1 MITLDL
7 TDPRWLEFIGKC
19 PTATTFHHPSWASL
33 VGRCYGYRVF
43 GLAQT
48 DADGQINAGLPV
60 VEVHRPLGPR
70 RWVSLPFTDQCAP
83 LARSTVDWSTLVKE
97 LDATRR
103 EAGVASLEVRSSLEG
118 PETRAGQVGVT
129 HSLRLESD
137 PDVLPPRFKRS
148 SVRRQIKS
156 AARDGVVVRREES
169 SRALTDVFY
178 RLHLQTRR
186 RLGVPIQ
193 PRRYF
198 ELLWR
203 EVIEPGLGFV
213 LLAYASDVPVAG
225 AVFLAWNGTVSYKYG
240 ASDAS
245 WWHLHPNHLLM
256 WTAIRWGCENGFQT
270 FDFGRSDLASTGLR
284 QFKESWGSQETALVY
299 STLGDRGA
307 RPTDSRMHAAVGTIV
322 RRSPPWVC
330 QAMGELL
337 YKYAA

>member
-7 TDPRWLEFIGKC
+7 SDHRWLEFVEQC
-19 PTATTFHHPSWASL
+19 PTATTFHHPSWARL
-33 VGRCYGYRVF
+33 VARCYGYRVF
-43 GLAQT
+43 ALAQM
-48 DADGQINAGLPV
+48 DAGGRIDAGLPV

-83 LARSTVDWSTLVKE
+83 LARSTVDWNCLVE
-97 LDATRR
+97 GLDTARR
-103 EAGVASLEVRSSLEG
+103 EAGISSLEIRSSLEG
-118 PETRAGQVGVT
+118 PGAQAGQVGVAHT
-129 HSLRLESD
+129 LRLD
-137 PDVLPPRFKRS
+137 PDPDLLTPKFRRP

-156 AARDGVVVRREES
+156 AARDGVVVQREQS
-169 SRALTDVFY
+169 SSALTDAFY

-198 ELLWR
+198 ELLWQ

-213 LLAYASDVPVAG
+213 LLAYANDVPVAG

-240 ASDAS
+240 ASDAAA
-245 WWHLHPNHLLM
+245 WRLHPNHLLM

-270 FDFGRSDLASTGLR
+270 FDFGRSDLESMGLR
-284 QFKESWGSQETALVY
+284 QFKDSWGSQEAALLY
-299 STLGDRGA
+299 TTLGERGA
-307 RPTDSRMHAAVGTIV
+307 RPAEGRMQAAVGTIV

-330 QAMGELL
+330 QVMGELL